1 MYNQGFPCGKVREDL
16 VQMLL
21 CGRRMGTQAAIGT
34 DIFHHVIYT
43 LNLKPFK
50 GMSYQ

>member
-1 MYNQGFPCGKVREDL
+1 M
-16 VQMLL
+16 QMPL
-21 CGRRMGTQAAIGT
+21 CGRPMRTQGAIGT

-50 GMSYQ
+50 GINYQ